1 MSIIKITL
9 CSCGGQPE
17 IKAVG
22 DNKQY
27 FACVCSNCSKT
38 PLHID
43 EAQMTKTGAIKLW
56 NRRSDND

>member
-1 MSIIKITL
+1 MKMAKLML
-9 CSCGGQPE
+9 CFCGGQTE

-27 FACVCSNCSKT
+27 FACICSKCGKT

-56 NRRSDND
+56 NRKSDND

>member
-1 MSIIKITL
+1 MKMAKLTL

-27 FACVCSNCSKT
+27 FACVCSNCGKT

-43 EAQMTKTGAIKLW
+43 EAQMTKTGTIKLR
-56 NRRSDND
+56 NRRSDNG